1 MAEWNLSTDQMTLEQ
16 KPPRRT
22 PARWLRQHSIR
33 IAVAIGVVEAAL
45 AWHTGFRLMWLVGV
59 TAVLCYLYLRKRVP
73 QSLRRPLWVVA
84 MSQAVAGIVVPAIF
98 GLFFFAAILG
108 GLLLVIMALVLLG
121 DLRKA

>member
-22 PARWLRQHSIR
+22 PAQWLRQHSIR
-33 IAVAIGVVEAAL
+33 IAVVIGIVEAAF
-45 AWHTGFRLMWLVGV
+45 AWHTGFRLMWLVGI
-59 TAVLCYLYLRKRVP
+59 TAVLGYLYLRKRVP
-73 QSLRRPLWVVA
+73 QSMRRPLWIVA

-108 GLLLVIMALVLLG
+108 GLLLLIMALVLLG
-121 DLRKA
+121 DLRRT

>member
-59 TAVLCYLYLRKRVP
+59 TAVL
-73 QSLRRPLWVVA
+73 RRPLWVVA

>member
-22 PARWLRQHSIR
+22 PAQWLRQHSIR
-33 IAVAIGVVEAAL
+33 IAVVAGVVEAAL
-45 AWHTGFRLMWLVGV
+45 AWHVGFRLMWLVGI
-59 TAVLCYLYLRKRVP
+59 TAVLGYLYLRKRVP

-121 DLRKA
+121 DLRRT

>member
-22 PARWLRQHSIR
+22 PAQWLRQHSIR
-33 IAVAIGVVEAAL
+33 IAVVIGVVEAAL
-45 AWHTGFRLMWLVGV
+45 AWHVGFRLMWLVGI
-59 TAVLCYLYLRKRVP
+59 TAVLGYLYLRKRVP
-73 QSLRRPLWVVA
+73 QSIRRPLWVVA

-121 DLRKA
+121 DLRRT